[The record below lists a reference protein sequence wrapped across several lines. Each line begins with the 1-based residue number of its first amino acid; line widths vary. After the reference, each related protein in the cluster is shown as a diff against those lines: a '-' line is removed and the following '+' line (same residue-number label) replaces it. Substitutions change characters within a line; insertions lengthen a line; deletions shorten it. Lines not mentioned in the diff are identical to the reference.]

1 MIDTIWIILICV
13 IVVLAAF
20 EVGRRCGKEESCT
33 RQSVGN
39 VNNSTVNQ
47 SGRDIKR
54 KNIVVTAYAVFPHAT
69 SPMTREHQLEAAKEE
84 VAKDLG
90 KQCWLN
96 GCVAFDYREK
106 DLEYP
111 SGVYKDRVFASISVE
126 KLED

>member
-1 MIDTIWIILICV
+1 MMNTIWIILICV
-13 IVVLAAF
+13 IAALAVF
-20 EVGRRCGKEESCT
+20 EVGRRCGKEEASST
-33 RQSVGN
+33 IKTVGN
-39 VNNSTVNQ
+39 YNKATIDQ
-47 SGRDIKR
+47 SG
-54 KNIVVTAYAVFPHAT
+54 KNIVVTAYAVLPHAT

-106 DLEYP
+106 ELEYP
-111 SGVYKDRVFASISVE
+111 PGVYKDRVVGSISAE